1 MLQTLKRNSKRVLH
15 TDIVSLSLEPPKI
28 RTSKGT
34 AHNWMRKPCLWVFF
48 KSFDFMATSYIVKW
62 GTSWIVASNF
72 LKNKDLSP
80 SPPNGVISL
89 DRNQTVRG
97 SGSVFFIRPVK
108 LFLWSCPTF
117 DVFFVKSHSFSANL
131 EEHALVLLLQ
141 LKGRIKEGLG
151 CFFFRSGWGEAF
163 PKAPSDFL
171 HSQFWYFF
179 HGLSLFWGRTFLV
192 CQNATCYKCS
202 QRPWNVY
209 RVTSWS
215 AEVSGWHTV
224 QLGCWDPKWMPITI
238 KCKLVAAVHA

>member
-34 AHNWMRKPCLWVFF
+34 VHNWMRKPCLWVFF
-48 KSFDFMATSYIVKW
+48 KSFDFLATSYIVKW

-89 DRNQTVRG
+89 DRHQTVRG
-97 SGSVFFIRPVK
+97 LGSVFFIRPVK

-151 CFFFRSGWGEAF
+151 VFFFQEWVGRSISKGTQRFSPF
-163 PKAPSDFL
+163 PILIFL
-171 HSQFWYFF
+171 SWFVSFLRKDVSCMPKCHLLQMQSASLKRLQGNFVICWSVWLTHSAAR
-179 HGLSLFWGRTFLV
+179 L
-192 CQNATCYKCS
+192 
-202 QRPWNVY
+202 
-209 RVTSWS
+209 
-215 AEVSGWHTV
+215 
-224 QLGCWDPKWMPITI
+224 LGP
-238 KCKLVAAVHA
+238 